1 MTTALAPP
9 TAPDRWEQRLQTA
22 AHPVAYRL
30 LRAVAARG
38 PVVRVPRVGVVVS
51 DAALAREVLGD
62 TVHFTKTGPGS
73 PADLWTPV
81 LGPSVLLNMEGSDHT
96 ALRRRLSGLFTPGY
110 VAALCARVLA
120 QPLADLTRRLRA
132 GEEVDL
138 VRVAQICAGAA
149 ICEIVGMPVEPGRFA
164 TAHAEASEVTR
175 MVRLWRPSMTGRQV
189 SRAREVLGKLT
200 ASAVT
205 AYREG
210 SEETLPGRLH
220 GLGLSEVEARG
231 AVGAFLLTGTE
242 TLVSFIPRLVALCH
256 DTGRLA
262 GPGMLSCSG
271 SRGGADGGG
280 GAGGYDGADGSA
292 VAGLDAVVEEALRV
306 TVPSP
311 VMLRSVAVAT
321 TVGGVPVAPG
331 DRVVIATLLC
341 AQAYGPFAPERPH
354 PPELRRLWFGAGPH
368 FCLGMPLAMA
378 QIHAVLDAV
387 LAAGPTAVTGRR
399 AARRVLIPG
408 YARLDLKL
416 RSTT

>member
-1 MTTALAPP
+1 MTATTAPP
-9 TAPDRWEQRLQTA
+9 AARDRWEHRVQTS

-30 LRAVAARG
+30 LRAIAARG

-51 DAALAREVLGD
+51 DAALAREVLCD
-62 TVHFTKTGPGS
+62 TAHFTKTGPGS

-81 LGPSVLLNMEGSDHT
+81 LGPSVLLNMEGADHA

-120 QPLADLTRRLRA
+120 QPLAELPRRLAA
-132 GEEVDL
+132 GAEVDL
-138 VRVAQICAGAA
+138 VHVAQTCAGAA
-149 ICEIVGMPVEPGRFA
+149 ICEIVGLPPEPGRFGG
-164 TAHAEASEVTR
+164 AHAEAAEVTR
-175 MVRLWRPSMTGRQV
+175 TVRLWRHGMTGRQV
-189 SRAREVLGKLT
+189 ARAREVLGRLT

-205 AYREG
+205 AYRRG
-210 SEETLPGRLH
+210 GEETLPGRLR
-220 GLGLSEVEARG
+220 GLGLTEEEARG

-256 DTGRLA
+256 DADLLDRLA
-262 GPGMLSCSG
+262 DGT
-271 SRGGADGGG
+271 AD
-280 GAGGYDGADGSA
+280 
-292 VAGLDAVVEEALRV
+292 LDTVVEEALRI

-311 VMLRSVAVAT
+311 VMLRSVARSAEI
-321 TVGGVPVAPG
+321 GGVPVAPG
-331 DRVVIATLLC
+331 DRVVVATLLC

-378 QIHAVLDAV
+378 QIRAVLTAA
-387 LAAGPTAVTGRR
+387 LAAGPIAVTGRR

-408 YARLDLKL
+408 YARLTIKL
-416 RSTT
+416 RSES

>member
-1 MTTALAPP
+1 MTTALAP
-9 TAPDRWEQRLQTA
+9 AAADGLDRWERRLQSA

-51 DAALAREVLGD
+51 DAALAREVLTD
-62 TVHFTKTGPGS
+62 TAHFTKTGPGS

-81 LGPSVLLNMEGSDHT
+81 LGPSVLLNMEGAEHA

-132 GEEVDL
+132 GEDADL
-138 VRVAQICAGAA
+138 VRVAQACAGAA
-149 ICEIVGMPVEPGRFA
+149 ICEIVGMPVRPGRLA
-164 TAHAEASEVTR
+164 AAHAEAAEVTG
-175 MVRLWRPSMTGRQV
+175 MVRLWRPAMTGRQV
-189 SRAREVLGKLT
+189 RRAREVLGGLT

-210 SEETLPGRLH
+210 SEATLPGRLR
-220 GLGLSEVEARG
+220 GLGLSEREARG

-242 TLVSFIPRLVALCH
+242 TLVSFIPRLIALCH
-256 DTGRLA
+256 DSGLLAPGPRRLSTDDSHP
-262 GPGMLSCSG
+262 GPGLN
-271 SRGGADGGG
+271 
-280 GAGGYDGADGSA
+280 
-292 VAGLDAVVEEALRV
+292 AVVEEALRV

-311 VMLRSVAVAT
+311 VMLRSVAGAT
-321 TVGGVPVAPG
+321 SVGGVPVSPG

-378 QIHAVLDAV
+378 QIRAVLDAV
-387 LAAGPTAVTGRR
+387 LAAGPTTVTTRV

-408 YARLDLKL
+408 YARLDLKQR
-416 RSTT
+416 RSPS

>member
-1 MTTALAPP
+1 MTTVLAPP
-9 TAPDRWEQRLQTA
+9 DNPWEQRLQNA

-30 LRAVAARG
+30 LRAVGSRG

-51 DAALAREVLGD
+51 DAALARDVLCD
-62 TVHFTKTGPGS
+62 TEHFTKTGPGS

-81 LGPSVLLNMEGSDHT
+81 LGPSVLLNMEGPDHT

-110 VAALCARVLA
+110 VAELCARVLT
-120 QPLADLTRRLRA
+120 QPLAELADRLRA

-138 VRVAQICAGAA
+138 VRVAQTCAGAA
-149 ICEIVGMPVEPGRFA
+149 ICEIVGMPVDPGRFA
-164 TAHAEASEVTR
+164 AAHAQAAEVTG
-175 MVRLWRPSMTGRQV
+175 MVRLWRHSMTGRQIT
-189 SRAREVLGKLT
+189 RARAVLGNLT
-200 ASAVT
+200 AAAVT

-210 SEETLPGRLH
+210 SEETLPGRLR
-220 GLGLSEVEARG
+220 GLGLSEEEARG

-256 DTGRLA
+256 DTGRLNGPGLLSGDDSHA
-262 GPGMLSCSG
+262 GP
-271 SRGGADGGG
+271 
-280 GAGGYDGADGSA
+280 
-292 VAGLDAVVEEALRV
+292 GLDAVVEEALRV

-311 VMLRSVAVAT
+311 VMLRSVAAAT
-321 TVGGVPVAPG
+321 TVGGVPVAAG

-378 QIHAVLDAV
+378 QVHAVLNTV
-387 LAAGPTAVTGRR
+387 LAAGPTEITGRR

-416 RSTT
+416 RSPQ

>member
-1 MTTALAPP
+1 MTTVLAPP
-9 TAPDRWEQRLQTA
+9 AALDRWEQRLQTA

-51 DAALAREVLGD
+51 DAALAREVLCD
-62 TVHFTKTGPGS
+62 TVNFTKTGPGS

-81 LGPSVLLNMEGSDHT
+81 LGPSVLLNMEGPDHT

-110 VAALCARVLA
+110 VSALCARVLA

-149 ICEIVGMPVEPGRFA
+149 ICEIVGMPVEPDRFA
-164 TAHAEASEVTR
+164 AAHAEASEVTK
-175 MVRLWRPSMTGRQV
+175 MVRLWRHSMTGRQV
-189 SRAREVLGKLT
+189 TRAREVLGSLT
-200 ASAVT
+200 ASAVA
-205 AYREG
+205 AYRAG
-210 SEETLPGRLH
+210 SEETLPGRLR
-220 GLGLSEVEARG
+220 GLGLDEEEARG

-256 DTGRLA
+256 D
-262 GPGMLSCSG
+262 SG
-271 SRGGADGGG
+271 WLGGG
-280 GAGGYDGADGSA
+280 GLSRLGDGHDGTSDGGRSGPAP
-292 VAGLDAVVEEALRV
+292 GLDAVVEEALRV

-311 VMLRSVAVAT
+311 VMLRSVAGPT

-331 DRVVIATLLC
+331 DRIVIATLLC

-387 LAAGPTAVTGRR
+387 RTAGPTTVTGRR

-416 RSTT
+416 RSVM

>member
-1 MTTALAPP
+1 MTATVAPP
-9 TAPDRWEQRLQTA
+9 AAPDRWERRLQTS

-30 LRAVAARG
+30 LKAVAARG

-51 DAALAREVLGD
+51 DAALAREVLCD
-62 TVHFTKTGPGS
+62 TTRFTKTGPGS

-81 LGPSVLLNMEGSDHT
+81 LGPSVLLNMEGPDHT

-120 QPLADLTRRLRA
+120 EPLADLTRRLGA

-138 VRVAQICAGAA
+138 VHVAQTCAGAA

-164 TAHAEASEVTR
+164 AAHAEAAEVTR
-175 MVRLWRPSMTGRQV
+175 MVRLWRHSMTGRQV
-189 SRAREVLGKLT
+189 TRAREVLGNLT

-205 AYREG
+205 AYRQG
-210 SEETLPGRLH
+210 SEETLPGRLRA
-220 GLGLSEVEARG
+220 LGLSEEEARG

-242 TLVSFIPRLVALCH
+242 TLVSFIPRLVAICH
-256 DTGRLA
+256 DTGRLD
-262 GPGMLSCSG
+262 GPGGMDRDDG
-271 SRGGADGGG
+271 RGGAGR
-280 GAGGYDGADGSA
+280 
-292 VAGLDAVVEEALRV
+292 DAVVEEALRV

-311 VMLRSVAVAT
+311 VMLRSVTGRT
-321 TVGGVPVAPG
+321 TVGGVPVDAG

-341 AQAYGPFAPERPH
+341 SQAYGPFDPESPH

-387 LAAGPTAVTGRR
+387 LAAGPVAVTGRR

-408 YARLDLKL
+408 YARLGLKL
-416 RSTT
+416 RSTS